1 MTLGSAFLVLLFAFA
16 IAGMAEATDRRQ
28 AYANAAL
35 CLLAVR
41 PDFAARRQSHLQS
54 QYASSA
60 SKRNGLIGLS

>member
-16 IAGMAEATDRRQ
+16 IAGMAQATARRQ

-41 PDFAARRQSHLQS
+41 PTSRQGVNLTFNRNTHPHQS
-54 QYASSA
+54 
-60 SKRNGLIGLS
+60 LSGTA